1 MRSGVSLTKDAPA
14 RAAFKYSILYL
25 FVLFAALAVDRL
37 AGVTCGMALDPDDM
51 RRRRAR
57 NWAMLVVLLAL
68 CVLFYAITI
77 VKMTK
82 S

>member
-1 MRSGVSLTKDAPA
+1 MIDEPLAPLT
-14 RAAFKYSILYL
+14 RRESE
-25 FVLFAALAVDRL
+25 AL
-37 AGVTCGMALDPDDM
+37 T

-68 CVLFYAITI
+68 VVLFYAISI

-82 S
+82 G

>member
-1 MRSGVSLTKDAPA
+1 LGD
-14 RAAFKYSILYL
+14 RAVAF
-25 FVLFAALAVDRL
+25 
-37 AGVTCGMALDPDDM
+37 DPDDM

-57 NWAMLVVLLAL
+57 NWAILVVLVVLS
-68 CVLFYAITI
+68 VLFYAITI

>member
-1 MRSGVSLTKDAPA
+1 LPSIGWRGEPGVA
-14 RAAFKYSILYL
+14 R
-25 FVLFAALAVDRL
+25 
-37 AGVTCGMALDPDDM
+37 DPDDL

-68 CVLFYAITI
+68 SALFYAITI